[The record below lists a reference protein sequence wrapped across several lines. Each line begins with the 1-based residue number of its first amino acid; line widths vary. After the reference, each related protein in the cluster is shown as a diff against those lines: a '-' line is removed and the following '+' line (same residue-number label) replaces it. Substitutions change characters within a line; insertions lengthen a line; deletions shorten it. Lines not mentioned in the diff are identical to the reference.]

1 MDDNAISAELIF
13 KKATPVKIEIGKIK
27 IKNKYVF

>member
-1 MDDNAISAELIF
+1 MNDNAISAELIF

-27 IKNKYVF
+27 IKK